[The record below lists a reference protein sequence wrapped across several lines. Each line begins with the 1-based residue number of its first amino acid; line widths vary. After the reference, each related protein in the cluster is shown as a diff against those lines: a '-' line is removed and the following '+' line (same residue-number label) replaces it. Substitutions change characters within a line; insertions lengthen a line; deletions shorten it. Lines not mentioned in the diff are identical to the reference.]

1 MKRIE
6 EQTHYEVLEVSPDA
20 TIKEIQRAYD
30 HARETFHAD
39 SLAVYSLFP
48 EEEMMKIQAAI
59 EEAYRVLR
67 DEALR
72 RSYDQSH
79 AHLIERPP
87 REKQTEKLVKSSE
100 MKSSLSFTDLSI
112 EVGEITY
119 RGRSLKQIR
128 ERLGIDLKAISAET
142 KISIKVLES
151 IEEEDLKHLPARV
164 YLKGFLKAYAQALNL
179 DPQNLI
185 DGYLQL
191 FQEEKK
197 K

>member
-100 MKSSLSFTDLSI
+100 MKSSLSFTDLSM

-119 RGRSLKQIR
+119 RGKSLKQIR